1 MVCGTGGGISL
12 CRRVHERPCPR
23 QLSPMTVLLL
33 PCTERGRA
41 LLMFLV
47 LLASYGYLFPRLNN
61 WESNSRIDL
70 IYAPADQGRCGLT
83 ITS

>member
-1 MVCGTGGGISL
+1 
-12 CRRVHERPCPR
+12 
-23 QLSPMTVLLL
+23 MTVLLL

-41 LLMFLV
+41 LLMFLG

-61 WESNSRIDL
+61 WESDSRMDL
-70 IYAPADQGRCGLT
+70 IYAPADQGRWGLT